1 MCECF
6 TFFLL
11 HTDCSKSH
19 TTNLGGG
26 IFAVPWLSSISI
38 ALNTSFAKICLL
50 VVPNTWNFD
59 TLRLL
64 ASPEFWALVTEYF
77 KCFPEGSKESTRI
90 VFSTNIPR
98 QARTEWKGAF
108 TAANLVASSQTAI
121 PRVSLWPPEG
131 PPVHPLALNWMRPGL
146 GMWCLD
152 PIFQFHP
159 THFARA
165 VVGLFVGLTRPTDAN
180 KFR

>member
-1 MCECF
+1 MAEAVTKLVLPYFLIWCCTVEQLNNWTVSQLRKDIIEQLHTVLERVNMIMSLNLLWMVEMATKLVPSFQTHYCKRRFKNARCMCECF

-26 IFAVPWLSSISI
+26 IFAVPWLSSISV
-38 ALNTSFAKICLL
+38 ALNSSFAKICLL

-77 KCFPEGSKESTRI
+77 TCFPEG
-90 VFSTNIPR
+90 
-98 QARTEWKGAF
+98 
-108 TAANLVASSQTAI
+108 
-121 PRVSLWPPEG
+121 
-131 PPVHPLALNWMRPGL
+131 
-146 GMWCLD
+146 
-152 PIFQFHP
+152 
-159 THFARA
+159 
-165 VVGLFVGLTRPTDAN
+165 
-180 KFR
+180 